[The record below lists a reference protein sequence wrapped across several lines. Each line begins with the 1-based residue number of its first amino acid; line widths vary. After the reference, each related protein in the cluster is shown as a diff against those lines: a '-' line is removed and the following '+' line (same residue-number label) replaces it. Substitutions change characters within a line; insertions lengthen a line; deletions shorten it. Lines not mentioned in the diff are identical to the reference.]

1 MRYDLYSLKLFTKI
15 AGLGSIARAAEAENI
30 AASAISKRISDLEH
44 HAGCPLLQRQPRGV
58 TLTPAG
64 EEFLRLAVA
73 IISGVDELDEAMAR
87 FSQAWRGQVRV
98 AANTSAITQF
108 LPEDLAH
115 FVEKFPD
122 IKIELKELT
131 SYQIVTAV
139 RDGAA
144 DIGIYSGHY
153 PVDNLEVR
161 DYRTD
166 TLVAFAPVNHPLA
179 SAETTRLEEL
189 AQYDMV
195 GLQVGSSLQAFLDAE
210 AVRQGLSLTNRVE
223 VMSFDGVRRMVE
235 AGLGVGIL
243 PLGAVAPFVD
253 SAGLAQ
259 IPLVEAWANRTL
271 KIATRETIPRAAQAL
286 LDSLAGKEKHFGEAI
301 PASLPQRSAKL

>member
-1 MRYDLYSLKLFTKI
+1 MRYDLYSLKLFTKV
-15 AGLGSIARAAEAENI
+15 AGLGSIARAADAENI

-64 EEFLRLAVA
+64 EKFLRLAVA
-73 IISGVDELDEAMAR
+73 IISGVDELDEAMAC
-87 FSQAWRGQVRV
+87 FSQTWRGQVRV

-131 SYQIVTAV
+131 SDQVVTAV
-139 RDGAA
+139 RDGTA

-166 TLVAFAPVNHPLA
+166 TLVAFAPVSHPLG
-179 SAETTRLEEL
+179 SATSARLEAL

-195 GLQVGSSLQAFLDAE
+195 GLQAGSSLQAFLDAE
-210 AVRQGLSLTNRVE
+210 AVRQGLSLANRVE

-243 PLGAVAPFVD
+243 PLGAVEPFTD
-253 SAGLAQ
+253 SGDLAL
-259 IPLVEAWANRTL
+259 IPLDEPWANRTL
-271 KIATRETIPRAAQAL
+271 KIATCETISRAAQAL
-286 LDSLAGKEKHFGEAI
+286 LESLTGDATHLE
-301 PASLPQRSAKL
+301 S

>member
-1 MRYDLYSLKLFTKI
+1 MRYDLYSLKLFTRV
-15 AGLGSIARAAEAENI
+15 ADLGSIARAAQAENI
-30 AASAISKRISDLEH
+30 AASAVSKRVSDLEH
-44 HAGCPLLQRQPRGV
+44 QTGCPLLQRQPRGV
-58 TLTPAG
+58 TLTTAG
-64 EEFLRLAVA
+64 EEFHRLAVL
-73 IISGVDELDEAMAR
+73 IISGVDELDETMSR
-87 FSQAWRGQVRV
+87 FSEAWRGQVRV

-131 SYQIVTAV
+131 SDQIVTAV
-139 RDGAA
+139 REGAA

-153 PVDNLEVR
+153 PADNLQVR

-166 TLVAFAPVNHPLA
+166 TLVSFAPASHPLA
-179 SAETTRLEEL
+179 SAKSTCLEEL

-210 AVRQGLSLTNRVE
+210 AARQGLSLTNRVE

-243 PLGAVAPFVD
+243 PLGAVARFVD
-253 SAGLAQ
+253 SGGLAQ
-259 IPLVEAWANRTL
+259 IPLDEAWANRTL

-286 LDSLAGKEKHFGEAI
+286 LESLVGETKH
-301 PASLPQRSAKL
+301 P

>member
-1 MRYDLYSLKLFTKI
+1 MRYDLYSLKLFTKV
-15 AGLGSIARAAEAENI
+15 AGLGSIARTAEAENI

-44 HAGCPLLQRQPRGV
+44 NAGCPLLQRQPRGV

-73 IISGVDELDEAMAR
+73 IISGVDQLDEAMAR

-131 SYQIVTAV
+131 SEQVVTAV
-139 RDGAA
+139 RDGKA

-166 TLVAFAPVNHPLA
+166 TLVAFAPASHPLG
-179 SAETTRLEEL
+179 SSNSVYLEDL

-195 GLQVGSSLQAFLDAE
+195 GLQAGSSLQAFLDAE
-210 AVRQGLSLTNRVE
+210 AVRQGISLANRVE

-235 AGLGVGIL
+235 AGLGVAIL
-243 PLGAVAPFVD
+243 PLGAVEPFAERAD
-253 SAGLAQ
+253 LTLISLNE
-259 IPLVEAWANRTL
+259 PWAKRTL
-271 KIATRETIPRAAQAL
+271 RIATCEAIPRAAQAL
-286 LDSLAGKEKHFGEAI
+286 LECLVGD
-301 PASLPQRSAKL
+301 AKQPER

>member
-15 AGLGSIARAAEAENI
+15 GGLGSIARAAEAENI

-131 SYQIVTAV
+131 SNQVVTAV
-139 RDGAA
+139 RDGTA

-153 PVDNLEVR
+153 PVDKLEVR
-161 DYRTD
+161 DNRSD
-166 TLVAFAPVNHPLA
+166 TLVAFAPVSHPLG
-179 SAETTRLEEL
+179 SATSVRLDAL

-195 GLQVGSSLQAFLDAE
+195 GLQAGSSLQAFLDAE
-210 AVRQGLSLTNRVE
+210 AIRQGISLANRVE
-223 VMSFDGVRRMVE
+223 VMSFDGVRRMVQ

-243 PLGAVAPFVD
+243 PLGAVEPFTD
-253 SAGLAQ
+253 RTDLAL
-259 IPLVEAWANRTL
+259 IPLDESWANRTL
-271 KIATRETIPRAAQAL
+271 KIATFETIPRAAQAL
-286 LDSLAGKEKHFGEAI
+286 LESLAGDAKH
-301 PASLPQRSAKL
+301 PKR